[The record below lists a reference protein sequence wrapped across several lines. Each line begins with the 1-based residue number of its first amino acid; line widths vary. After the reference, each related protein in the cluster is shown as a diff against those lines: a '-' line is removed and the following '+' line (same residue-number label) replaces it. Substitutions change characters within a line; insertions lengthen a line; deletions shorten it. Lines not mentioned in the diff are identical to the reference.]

1 MANKYVVTSGAVF
14 ALVAI
19 LQALR
24 AVEQIP
30 VTVGSFAVPV
40 AASWAA
46 ALVAAALALLP
57 RRRRGVRRTHA
68 RADVWERVRG
78 VPRRSPALD
87 TADDPMAVE
96 MIGGPRL
103 CEPLLATGLGRFT
116 GAASRHANGPRKRTS
131 PHWRSGWVSG
141 ASQRATTNSL
151 GTTSQPCAS
160 LPPWHSG
167 FNQLSL
173 DPRAGS
179 DVSNCQSGATTPGPG
194 PRLL

>member
-1 MANKYVVTSGAVF
+1 
-14 ALVAI
+14 
-19 LQALR
+19 
-24 AVEQIP
+24 
-30 VTVGSFAVPV
+30 
-40 AASWAA
+40 
-46 ALVAAALALLP
+46 
-57 RRRRGVRRTHA
+57 
-68 RADVWERVRG
+68 
-78 VPRRSPALD
+78 
-87 TADDPMAVE
+87 MAVE

-173 DPRAGS
+173 DPSTTLADLFTLLLFADLSFAIWAFLKRWSNDEFDDGVAHGRQGRLRRRAVDSFFS
-179 DVSNCQSGATTPGPG
+179 DPLVRGDDAGGMRKRSWS
-194 PRLL
+194 

>member
-1 MANKYVVTSGAVF
+1 
-14 ALVAI
+14 
-19 LQALR
+19 
-24 AVEQIP
+24 
-30 VTVGSFAVPV
+30 
-40 AASWAA
+40 
-46 ALVAAALALLP
+46 
-57 RRRRGVRRTHA
+57 
-68 RADVWERVRG
+68 
-78 VPRRSPALD
+78 
-87 TADDPMAVE
+87 MAVE

-173 DPRAGS
+173 DPGHYSERWS
-179 DVSNCQSGATTPGPG
+179 
-194 PRLL
+194 LLLEILNLEWLKKIHLCASVHDLARN

>member
-1 MANKYVVTSGAVF
+1 
-14 ALVAI
+14 
-19 LQALR
+19 
-24 AVEQIP
+24 
-30 VTVGSFAVPV
+30 
-40 AASWAA
+40 
-46 ALVAAALALLP
+46 
-57 RRRRGVRRTHA
+57 
-68 RADVWERVRG
+68 
-78 VPRRSPALD
+78 
-87 TADDPMAVE
+87 MAVE

-173 DPRAGS
+173 DPRDASMNQTGTIE
-179 DVSNCQSGATTPGPG
+179 VS
-194 PRLL
+194 

>member
-1 MANKYVVTSGAVF
+1 
-14 ALVAI
+14 
-19 LQALR
+19 
-24 AVEQIP
+24 
-30 VTVGSFAVPV
+30 
-40 AASWAA
+40 
-46 ALVAAALALLP
+46 
-57 RRRRGVRRTHA
+57 
-68 RADVWERVRG
+68 
-78 VPRRSPALD
+78 
-87 TADDPMAVE
+87 

-173 DPRAGS
+173 DPRTVEKPLA
-179 DVSNCQSGATTPGPG
+179 GPG
-194 PRLL
+194 RTEERGRPRVEPHGRGEQKRPLRELFGAARSPKV